1 MNKIKEL
8 LELSKTNQNLLT
20 CKDKEK
26 TYLVE
31 VTNNTTNNVIVE
43 VGVINTPFYTGKEKG
58 VISFES
64 LTIKPN
70 ETYKFKNV
78 ISKEKEK
85 IFIHSTTKDVS
96 VVIYENE

>member
-1 MNKIKEL
+1 MKEVKKL
-8 LELSKTNQNLLT
+8 SELSKTNQNLLT
-20 CKDKEK
+20 CKEKEK
-26 TYLVE
+26 TYIVE

-43 VGVINTPFYTGKEKG
+43 IGVINTPFYIGKEKG

-70 ETYKFKNV
+70 ETYRFKNV
-78 ISKEKEK
+78 VCREKEK

-96 VVIYENE
+96 VIIHEN